1 MSVPRPSRSPP
12 PGPST
17 PNLSSTHNSTSNS
30 ARGIEATKGTSLWNE
45 ILASTDRQKALGR
58 KNVILLSERNHGRTH
73 LLSQLTSS
81 RKKKSAK
88 PNSVFY
94 WNGQPKST
102 SQPGDR
108 RAGLALGYEVID
120 AGEEYSDSAPPI
132 SVFYPPSSHPSLLK
146 LVPSALPPKSLAD
159 TAVMIV
165 LDWTKPSSMLQEL
178 LNWLSWVEAWA
189 LGSAEKGEIEE
200 LHERLQSYLQHYTEP
215 SATNTGVTA
224 YSGLGP
230 LLPLGAGTLTL
241 NSSGIP
247 IIVVCTKADLMDNVA
262 EEIGIKGGR
271 WEERTDWVQQVL
283 RTICLSYGAALF
295 YTAPTRPTTYSLLK
309 SYLLHRL
316 YTVPPSLSPAPTSL
330 TDPSHIAPSPAQ
342 GVSTRYPFAHRAN
355 VLDRDAVMVP
365 SGWDSWGKINVLRE
379 GFEPERIHKAWT
391 VSLRYHEQKE
401 MGSCGADHGGDNG
414 EEGLDGIWMGMIPD
428 TSRGPR
434 LPGPSALSIQSEPE
448 QTFLARHLEVLLKD
462 PNRDPRQSFRLPST
476 RNGLSTPG
484 PGSNSSA
491 ASTTAGLAT
500 PGVVGP
506 MIGDSLSLPG
516 VEKVMKEMEGGKEKE
531 GEELKEKFARLG
543 RREGKSSGSGSGA
556 AAGADGAIGGERVR
570 NTSGGTP
577 AMPNEALHNFFQG
590 LLANRGKAA
599 TPVKT
604 QSSGENK

>member
-1 MSVPRPSRSPP
+1 MSAAGPSRTPP
-12 PGPST
+12 PGPSA
-17 PNLSSTHNSTSNS
+17 PDLSFTHGSTSDS
-30 ARGIEATKGTSLWNE
+30 AGGIRSTNGTSLWNE
-45 ILASTDRQKALGR
+45 VLASTDRQKTLGR

-73 LLSQLTSS
+73 LLSQLTPSKREKSS
-81 RKKKSAK
+81 KS
-88 PNSVFY
+88 NSVLY
-94 WNGQPKST
+94 SNGQSKST
-102 SQPGDR
+102 FQPGGKR
-108 RAGLALGYEVID
+108 GGLALGYEVID
-120 AGEEYSDSAPPI
+120 AGEEDSDSSPPI

-146 LVPSALPPKSLAD
+146 LVPTALPPKSLAD

-189 LGSAEKGEIEE
+189 LGSAKRGETEE
-200 LHERLQSYLQHYTEP
+200 LHERLQSYFQHYTEP
-215 SATNTGVTA
+215 SATNMGVTA

-262 EEIGIKGGR
+262 EETGIKGGR
-271 WEERTDWVQQVL
+271 WEERTDWAQQVL

-295 YTAPTRPTTYSLLK
+295 YTAPTRPATYTLLK

-316 YTVPPSLSPAPTSL
+316 YTVPPPLSLHPMSL
-330 TDPSHIAPSPAQ
+330 TDLSHTVPSPAQ

-379 GFEPERIHKAWT
+379 GFDPERVEKAWT
-391 VSLRYHEQKE
+391 VSLRHHEQRG
-401 MGSCGADHGGDNG
+401 MGDGGADGQKDDG
-414 EEGLDGIWMGMIPD
+414 EEGLEVMWMEMIPD

-434 LPGPSALSIQSEPE
+434 LSGPSTLSILPEPE

-462 PNRDPRQSFRLPST
+462 PNRDPRQSFRLAST
-476 RNGLSTPG
+476 KDGIFTPG
-484 PGSNSSA
+484 AGNNSSA
-491 ASTTAGLAT
+491 VIATAGLAT
-500 PGVVGP
+500 PSVVGP

-516 VEKVMKEMEGGKEKE
+516 VEKVMKKMEGGKEKE
-531 GEELKEKFARLG
+531 GEELKEKFAKLG
-543 RREGKSSGSGSGA
+543 RREDKGSGSISGSA
-556 AAGADGAIGGERVR
+556 VSADGATAGERVR
-570 NTSGGTP
+570 STSGGTP

-590 LLANRGKAA
+590 LLANRGKTA

-604 QSSGENK
+604 QSPGENK